1 MSVRLLQNMKP
12 LAGLILATGIA
23 ACSSDVTGSNLHPV
37 KLSVTSSVLSAPASG
52 SAFRSNLAV
61 GTAGNFTITK
71 VQLVMDKIEL
81 NEGESTNCVDEI
93 EASGNDHAAIGAECD
108 DVSRDPVLV
117 DVPVDGTLLATLNVP
132 LAAGSYTKLE
142 AKLEPALD
150 NATVFNA
157 ANTNLVGKSV
167 RVEGTCTTCATPGA
181 FVFTSSVSAGLE
193 MSFNPPLVIDAI
205 TTNATVSIDI
215 SKWFLDSSQNVI
227 DPTTATPGS
236 AALQQIEDN
245 IRRSFHAFEDDHES
259 GIDDH
264 SGHGS

>member
-12 LAGLILATGIA
+12 LAGLILASGIA

-93 EASGNDHAAIGAECD
+93 EASGDDHAAIGAECD

-132 LAAGSYTKLE
+132 LTAGSYTKLE
-142 AKLEPALD
+142 AKLEPARD

-157 ANTNLVGKSV
+157 ANTTLVGKSV

-181 FVFTSSVSAGLE
+181 FVFTSSVRAGLE
-193 MSFNPPLVIDAI
+193 MSFNPPLVIDAT

-264 SGHGS
+264 SGHGN

>member
-1 MSVRLLQNMKP
+1 MKP
-12 LAGLILATGIA
+12 FAGIVLAAGIA
-23 ACSSDVTGSNLHPV
+23 ACSSDLTGSNLHPV

-93 EASGNDHAAIGAECD
+93 EAGDDDHAAIGAECE

-117 DVPVDGTLLATLNVP
+117 DVPVDGTLKATINTM

-142 AKLEPALD
+142 GKIEPASD
-150 NATVFNA
+150 NATAFNG
-157 ANTNLVGKSV
+157 TNSTLVGKSI

-181 FVFTSSVSAGLE
+181 FVFTSSLRTGLE
-193 MSFNPPLVIDAI
+193 MSFNPPLVIDAT